1 MNTMR
6 DIVIDKVTL
15 NIGIGSAGE
24 ALEKAKK
31 LLKKLTNKNVVETKA
46 RVRNPTFKI
55 KPGDKIGVKV
65 TMRGIDAEEFL
76 KKAFDAVDFKIKE
89 SSIDRAGSFSFGI
102 AEYIDFPG
110 VKYDSSIGIL
120 GFDVCV
126 SLKRRGG
133 ARVAKR
139 RRGAAK
145 IGKSHAITTADTVEF
160 LKGYKVEMV

>member
-1 MNTMR
+1 MR
-6 DIVIDKVTL
+6 DIVIDKVTI
-15 NIGIGSAGE
+15 NMGVGSAGE
-24 ALEKAKK
+24 PLEKAKS
-31 LLKKLTNKNVVETKA
+31 LLKRITNKTVVETKA
-46 RVRNPTFKI
+46 KVRNPTFKI

-65 TMRGIDAEEFL
+65 TLRGSDAEEFL

-89 SSIDRAGSFSFGI
+89 SSIDREGNFSFGI

-110 VKYDSSIGIL
+110 AKYDPNIGIM

-133 ARVAKR
+133 ARVSRR

-145 IGKSHAITTADTVEF
+145 IGKKHRIAKEETIEF
-160 LKGYKVEMV
+160 LKKYNIQVI